1 MNVQTEHLDNH
12 TARVKVEIDLERLDK
27 AKQKAARK
35 VAKEVNIPG
44 FRKGKVPYNVLIRY
58 VGEASIIEEA
68 LEDLG
73 QEVYR
78 EALESAQLD
87 VYGPGAF
94 DNFDLE
100 GANPLFVF
108 TVPLQPV
115 VNLGT
120 YRDVRVDF
128 SVPAVEDKDVDAAMR
143 NLQQEHA
150 LVETSERPAALGN
163 RVTVD
168 IHSHFIV
175 EETDEAQDAESD
187 VAEDDHDDAHDHQ
200 DADEHGHGTGET
212 FVHQHDSAL
221 FLTEIPDDD
230 PFLPGFSKALLGANV
245 DDTVEFELT
254 VPTDEADYGE
264 DVGRRVHFSVTIKKI
279 DSVTL
284 PVLNDDFAARVSA
297 DETPE
302 GDAPMTLLQLRLKMR
317 ENLEKAVRDNAQKAH
332 AEQALSAV
340 VEQADIRYPQDMI
353 DDQIED
359 MIEQFDN
366 DLRRQG
372 MNLDYYM
379 QVTGR
384 SKDALAEELRD
395 PAIRT
400 VRRSL
405 VLRSLVAV
413 ENITVSDADIQEEL
427 GTLASQLGA
436 PVETIMELFGG
447 GQLRDNIRNNL
458 LQSRV
463 MDRLSAIAR
472 GEAAEL
478 PAATPLAEA
487 APPDASAEEAVTED
501 LSTTASNPD

>member
-35 VAKEVNIPG
+35 VAKEVSIPG
-44 FRKGKVPYNVLIRY
+44 FRKGKVPYNVLVRY

-78 EALESAQLD
+78 EALESSQLD

-100 GANPLFVF
+100 GANPVFVF

-115 VNLGT
+115 VKLGN

-143 NLQQEHA
+143 SLQQDHA
-150 LVETSERPAALGN
+150 LVEESQHPAALGN

-168 IHSHFIV
+168 IHSHFVV
-175 EETDEAQDAESD
+175 EETGEAEADEVDDDAT
-187 VAEDDHDDAHDHQ
+187 DHEHEELDAHDH
-200 DADEHGHGTGET
+200 GTGESY
-212 FVHQHDSAL
+212 VHQHDSAL
-221 FLTEIPDDD
+221 FLSDNPDDD
-230 PFLPGFSKALLGANV
+230 PFLPGFSNALVGANLN
-245 DDTVEFELT
+245 DTVEFELT
-254 VPTDEADYGE
+254 VPTDEANYGE
-264 DVGRRVHFSVTIKKI
+264 DGGRRVHFSVTIKKI

-302 GDAPMTLLQLRLKMR
+302 GEDPMTLLQLRLKMR
-317 ENLEKAVRDNAQKAH
+317 ENLEKAVRDNAQQAH

-359 MIEQFDN
+359 MIEQFEN

-395 PAIRT
+395 SAIRT

-413 ENITVSDADIQEEL
+413 ENIAVSDADIQEEL

-472 GEAAEL
+472 GEAPEL
-478 PAATPLAEA
+478 PAAIPPVEA
-487 APPDASAEEAVTED
+487 APADVSAAEAVTED
-501 LSTTASNPD
+501 LSTPASNAE